1 MQTELFH
8 TDQFNTD
15 KLTIDELF
23 KRSRKHQGSKEFFRF
38 FNFIAGFHHYSR
50 FNTMLVY
57 LQDDTVTF
65 FGGTHFW
72 KKKFKRTIKEDAR
85 PYVILQPF
93 APVMLVYDLFQTE
106 GNESPQKFLEDGLGT
121 KPFDVKGK
129 IKPKT
134 LEDVIKMATSIGIKI
149 SIKPLSFFNAGY
161 ITTIFKSGPP
171 EIALKEGMT
180 YEQNLAVLIHELG
193 HLFLGHTGHSIL
205 HEKTKEGK
213 VKEIKL
219 MKRKLTVTA
228 QELEAETISF
238 LICKKLGLET
248 KAAEY
253 LAGYIKSDKDLEE
266 FSYELVIK
274 TADKIEEMFLKIN
287 ISHRP

>member
-1 MQTELFH
+1 MQSELFH
-8 TDQFNTD
+8 TEEYNTD

-23 KRSRKHQGSKEFFRF
+23 KRSRKYRGSKEFVRF
-38 FNFIAGFHHYSR
+38 FDFIAGFHHYSR

-57 LQDDTVTF
+57 LQNRAVTF

-72 KKKFKRTIKEDAR
+72 KKKFKRTVKEEAR

-93 APVMLVYDLFQTE
+93 GPVMLVYDIFQTE
-106 GNESPQKFLEDGLGT
+106 GKESPLEFLENGLGI
-121 KPFDVKGK
+121 KPLEVLGK

-134 LEDVIKMATSIGIKI
+134 LDDAIQIAQNFGIKI

-161 ITTIFKSGPP
+161 ITTIFKKGPP

-180 YEQNLAVLIHELG
+180 YEQNLRVLIHELG
-193 HLFLGHTGHSIL
+193 HLFLGHTGHPLLRQTSKDG
-205 HEKTKEGK
+205 KTKI
-213 VKEIKL
+213 IKL
-219 MKRKLTVTA
+219 INRKLNTIT

-253 LAGYIKSDKDLEE
+253 LAGYIRSEKDLEE

-274 TADKIEEMFLKIN
+274 TADKIEEMFLKK
-287 ISHRP
+287 

>member
-57 LQDDTVTF
+57 LQDNTVTF

-72 KKKFKRTIKEDAR
+72 KKKFKRTIKENAR

-93 APVMLVYDLFQTE
+93 APVMMVYDIFQTE
-106 GNESPQKFLEDGLGT
+106 GNETPEEFLEQGLGSNLH
-121 KPFDVKGK
+121 DVKGFIKRK
-129 IKPKT
+129 I
-134 LEDVIKMATSIGIKI
+134 LDDAIMIAMSLGIRI
-149 SIKPLSFFNAGY
+149 SFKPLSFFNYGY
-161 ITTIFKSGPP
+161 ITTIYKQGPP
-171 EIALKEGMT
+171 EIALKAGMT
-180 YEQNLAVLIHELG
+180 YAQNLAVLIHELA
-193 HLFLGHTGHSIL
+193 HLFLGHTGHPVL
-205 HEKTKEGK
+205 QQKTKDGK
-213 VKEIKL
+213 IKEIKL
-219 MKRKLTVTA
+219 IHRKLSTKV

-238 LICKKLGLET
+238 LISKKLCLET
-248 KAAEY
+248 RAAEY
-253 LAGYIKSDKDLEE
+253 LA
-266 FSYELVIK
+266 
-274 TADKIEEMFLKIN
+274 
-287 ISHRP
+287 